1 LLSNDTGC
9 CRTNANLKN
18 KGGVNMRRICFAV
31 VCLAVV
37 LSTAVSFAYERR
49 VGLGVS
55 AGACLLTGADD
66 KEDDIGCYEQRAT
79 WGPMMS
85 FILRK
90 EITYHWSL
98 GGNVAYGWNS
108 DKDTS
113 AYRTNIVPIDLNLI
127 YTFIPK
133 GRVSPYL
140 SAGAGVVRWS
150 STYRPK
156 GVTIEKEVDP
166 AFGLAGGV
174 EIFLNETIALDLG
187 AKWRYMLTDDK
198 DMIGRSW
205 TDGEGIASGC
215 TSNDNQLWYI
225 SAGLTWYPGKCKDSD
240 GDGVCD
246 NKDRCPDTPDCCI
259 VDEFGCPKDSD
270 GDGVCDG
277 CDKCPDTPKC
287 AVVDAKGCPKDSD
300 GDGVWDGCDKC
311 PGTRDCCVVDENGC
325 PKDEDGD
332 GVCDGCD
339 KCPGTPQGVEVDED
353 GCAKCDLSPLEGITF
368 QFDKSDV
375 VPSPNPILDLAVE
388 LIKKCGLGHKIEVQ
402 GHTCS
407 IGSDEYNMKLGMK
420 RAEMAKTYLVGR
432 GISADILFTK
442 SYGESKP
449 RYPNDTREN
458 RAKNRRI
465 EFHVIE

>member
-1 LLSNDTGC
+1 
-9 CRTNANLKN
+9 
-18 KGGVNMRRICFAV
+18 MRRLCFAV
-31 VCLAVV
+31 VCIAVV
-37 LSTAVSFAYERR
+37 LATAVSFAYERR

-55 AGACLLTGADD
+55 AGACRLTGADD
-66 KEDDIGCYEQRAT
+66 KEGYEERAT

-85 FILRK
+85 FVLRK
-90 EITYHWSL
+90 EISDHFSL
-98 GGNVAYGWNS
+98 GGNLAYGWNS

-127 YTFIPK
+127 YTFIPEGK
-133 GRVSPYL
+133 VSPYL
-140 SAGAGVVRWS
+140 TGGAGVVRWS
-150 STYRPK
+150 STFRPK

-166 AFGLAGGV
+166 AFGLGGGL
-174 EIFLNETIALDLG
+174 EIFLTETMALDLG

-198 DMIGRSW
+198 DLIGRSW
-205 TDGEGIASGC
+205 TDGEGIAAGDI
-215 TSNDNQLWYI
+215 SNDNQLWYI
-225 SAGLTWYPGKCKDSD
+225 FAGLTWYPGKCKDSD
-240 GDGVCD
+240 NDGVCD
-246 NKDRCPDTPDCCI
+246 NKDKCPDTPDCCI
-259 VDEFGCPKDSD
+259 VDEFGCPKDPD

-311 PGTRDCCVVDENGC
+311 PGT
-325 PKDEDGD
+325 
-332 GVCDGCD
+332 
-339 KCPGTPQGVEVDED
+339 PQGVEVDED

-375 VPSPNPILDLAVE
+375 VPAPNPILDMAVD

-402 GHTCS
+402 GHTCN
-407 IGSDEYNMKLGMK
+407 IGSEEYNMKLGQR
-420 RAEMAKTYLVGR
+420 RADAAKTYLVSR
-432 GISADILFTK
+432 GISPDVLFPK

-449 RYPNDTREN
+449 KFPNDTRDN

-465 EFHVIE
+465 EFHVVE